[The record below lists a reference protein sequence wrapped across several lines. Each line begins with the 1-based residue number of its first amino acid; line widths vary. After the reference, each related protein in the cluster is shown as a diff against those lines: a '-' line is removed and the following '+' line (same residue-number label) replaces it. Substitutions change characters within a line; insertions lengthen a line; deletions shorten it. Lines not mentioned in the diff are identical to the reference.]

1 MSKQQQ
7 QTVDPQLEQ
16 KLQEH
21 AQDIKNLKKAE
32 YNVPTEAELTEE
44 LEEQIGL
51 TKEKKAEIDP
61 KIDQLTDSIVNNFFN
76 GTYNE
81 EQKKRCINDLGMKHQ
96 ARLSNHNAILDQ
108 SMQMLSKTQ
117 DGGTVA
123 RDLLLLRNEVEV
135 LNPHQYNL
143 TAPTS
148 AAAKF
153 FRTFL
158 GKKNAISRYL
168 ERYEKGSVVLKD
180 ITKSLLAGKEGLKDD
195 NNILG
200 MDKKSLRE
208 TLDGL
213 AYAVKVGQVL
223 DQKFETKLRE
233 ISQVEQP
240 DEYRFLQEE
249 VLFPLRQRIID
260 LQTALNVNQQ
270 GVITYDL
277 LIRNNDELIKG
288 VERSVTITTVA
299 LSVGVTA
306 QFALNKQRMVLEAVK
321 GTKEITEKIL
331 VGNAETLKTQ
341 GVEIQKGAA
350 EPTIAVEVLASAFTK
365 LNEAIEDLSTFRINA
380 LAGMKESIGKLENL
394 TQKGRDT
401 IEKMEKGEAIRKKAF
416 VDITADDEIL

>member
-1 MSKQQQ
+1 MSKKQQSA
-7 QTVDPQLEQ
+7 DPQLKQ
-16 KLQEH
+16 KLQEQ
-21 AQDIKNLKKAE
+21 ADSVKNIGKEK
-32 YNVPTEAELTEE
+32 YNIPTEAELKKE
-44 LEEQIGL
+44 LEEQLGL
-51 TKEKKAEIDP
+51 TGEKKEITDP
-61 KIDQLTDSIVNNFFN
+61 KIDKLTDTIIDNFFN
-76 GTYNE
+76 GKFNDE
-81 EQKKRCINDLGMKHQ
+81 EKKRTINDLGMKHQ
-96 ARLSNHNAILDQ
+96 TRLSNQNAILDQ
-108 SMQMLSKTQ
+108 SMQMLAKTQ

-123 RDLLLLRNEVEV
+123 KDLLLLRNEVEE

-153 FRTFL
+153 FRRFL
-158 GKKNAISRYL
+158 GKKNPVSRYL

-195 NNILG
+195 NNILA

-213 AYAVKVGQVL
+213 AHAIKVGQVL
-223 DQKFETKLRE
+223 DRKFEAKLRE
-233 ISQVEQP
+233 INQQEQP

-270 GVITYDL
+270 GVITYDM

-306 QFALNKQRMVLEAVK
+306 QFALNKQRIVLEAVK
-321 GTKEITEKIL
+321 GTKEVTEKIL
-331 VGNAETLKTQ
+331 MGNAETLRTQ
-341 GVEIQKGAA
+341 GTEIQKAA
-350 EPTIAVEVLASAFTK
+350 SEPTIAVEVLANAFTK
-365 LNEAIEDLSTFRINA
+365 LNEAVEDLSTFRINA
-380 LAGMKESIGKLENL
+380 LAGMKESIGKLEDL
-394 TQKGRDT
+394 TNKGRDT
-401 IEKMEKGEAIRKKAF
+401 IERMEKGEAVRKKAF
-416 VDITADDEIL
+416 VDITADDEM

>member
-1 MSKQQQ
+1 MSKKQQ
-7 QTVDPQLEQ
+7 QTVDPQLKQ
-16 KLQEH
+16 KLMDH
-21 AQDIKNLKKAE
+21 ALDIKNIGKEE
-32 YNVPTEAELTEE
+32 YNVPTESELKNE
-44 LEEQIGL
+44 LEDQLGL
-51 TKEKKAEIDP
+51 TSDKKEVVDP
-61 KIDQLTDSIVNNFFN
+61 KIDKLTDTIVDNFFN

-96 ARLSNHNAILDQ
+96 VRLGNHNAILDQ
-108 SMQMLSKTQ
+108 SMQMLAKTQ

-123 RDLLLLRNEVEV
+123 KDLLLLRNEVEE

-143 TAPTS
+143 AAPTS
-148 AAAKF
+148 ATAKF
-153 FRTFL
+153 FRTIL
-158 GKKNAISRYL
+158 GKKNPISRYL

-180 ITKSLLAGKEGLKDD
+180 ITQSLLAGKEGLKDD

-200 MDKKSLRE
+200 IDKKSLRE
-208 TLDGL
+208 TLEGL
-213 AYAVKVGQVL
+213 AHAIKVGQIL
-223 DQKFETKLRE
+223 DQKFEAKLRE
-233 ISQVEQP
+233 MNQKEQP

-277 LIRNNDELIKG
+277 LIRNNEELIKG

-331 VGNAETLKTQ
+331 MGNAETLKTQ
-341 GVEIQKGAA
+341 GVEIQKGAT
-350 EPTIAVEVLASAFTK
+350 EPTIAVEVLANAFTK
-365 LNEAIEDLSTFRINA
+365 LNEAVDELSTFRINA
-380 LAGMKESIGKLENL
+380 LAGMKESIGKLEDL
-394 TQKGRDT
+394 TKKGRDT
-401 IEKMEKGEAIRKKAF
+401 IERMEKGEAVRTKAF
-416 VDITADDEIL
+416 VDITANDEI

>member
-1 MSKQQQ
+1 MSKKQQ
-7 QTVDPQLEQ
+7 QTVDPQLKQ

-21 AQDIKNLKKAE
+21 AHDISNIGKAD
-32 YNVPTEAELTEE
+32 YNVPTEAELKEE
-44 LEEQIGL
+44 LEEQLGL
-51 TKEKKAEIDP
+51 AIDKKVVIEP
-61 KIDQLTDSIVNNFFN
+61 KIDKLTDTIIDNFFN

-96 ARLSNHNAILDQ
+96 TRLSSHNAILDQ
-108 SMQMLSKTQ
+108 SMQMLAKTQ

-123 RDLLLLRNEVEV
+123 KDLLLLRNEVEV

-143 TAPTS
+143 TAPATAS
-148 AAAKF
+148 AKF
-153 FRTFL
+153 FRTII
-158 GKKNAISRYL
+158 GKKNPISRYL
-168 ERYEKGSVVLKD
+168 ERYEKGSIVLKD
-180 ITKSLLAGKEGLKDD
+180 ITQSLLAGKEGLKDD
-195 NNILG
+195 NNILA

-213 AYAVKVGQVL
+213 SHAIKVGQVL
-223 DQKFETKLRE
+223 DQKFEAKLRE
-233 ISQVEQP
+233 MNQQEQP
-240 DEYRFLQEE
+240 EDYRFLQEE

-277 LIRNNDELIKG
+277 LIRNNEELIKG

-306 QFALNKQRMVLEAVK
+306 QFALNKQRIVLEAVK

-331 VGNAETLKTQ
+331 IGNAETLKTQ
-341 GVEIQKGAA
+341 GVEIQKGAT

-365 LNEAIEDLSTFRINA
+365 LNEAVDDLSTFRINA
-380 LAGMKESIGKLENL
+380 LAGMKESIGKLEEL
-394 TQKGRDT
+394 TRKGRDT
-401 IEKMEKGEAIRKKAF
+401 IERMEKGEAVRKKAF
-416 VDITADDEIL
+416 VDITADDEI

>member
-7 QTVDPQLEQ
+7 QTVDPQLKQ

-21 AQDIKNLKKAE
+21 AQDIKNIEKGE
-32 YNVPTEAELTEE
+32 YNVPTEAELKEE
-44 LEEQIGL
+44 LEEQLGL
-51 TKEKKAEIDP
+51 AKDKKEVIDP
-61 KIDQLTDSIVNNFFN
+61 KIDQLTDTIIDNFFN

-96 ARLSNHNAILDQ
+96 ARLSSHNTILDQ
-108 SMQMLSKTQ
+108 SMQMLAKTQ

-123 RDLLLLRNEVEV
+123 KDLLLLRNEVEV

-153 FRTFL
+153 FRTII
-158 GKKNAISRYL
+158 GKKNPISRYL
-168 ERYEKGSVVLKD
+168 ERYEKGSIVLKD
-180 ITKSLLAGKEGLKDD
+180 ITQSLLAGKEGLKDD

-213 AYAVKVGQVL
+213 SHAIKVGQVL
-223 DQKFETKLRE
+223 DQKFEAKLRVMN
-233 ISQVEQP
+233 QQEQP
-240 DEYRFLQEE
+240 EEYRFLQEE

-277 LIRNNDELIKG
+277 LIRNNEELIKG

-306 QFALNKQRMVLEAVK
+306 QFALNKQRIVLEAVK

-341 GVEIQKGAA
+341 GVEIQKGAT

-365 LNEAIEDLSTFRINA
+365 LNEAVDDLSTFRINA
-380 LAGMKESIGKLENL
+380 LAGMKESINKLEDL
-394 TQKGRDT
+394 TKKGRDT
-401 IEKMEKGEAIRKKAF
+401 IERMEKGEAVRKKAF
-416 VDITADDEIL
+416 VDITADDEI

>member
-1 MSKQQQ
+1 MSKQQK
-7 QTVDPQLEQ
+7 QTVDPQLKQ

-21 AQDIKNLKKAE
+21 AQGIKNIEKVE
-32 YNVPTEAELTEE
+32 YNVPTEAELKDE
-44 LEEQIGL
+44 LEVQLGL
-51 TKEKKAEIDP
+51 TKEKKEVVDP
-61 KIDQLTDSIVNNFFN
+61 KIDQLTDTIVDNFFN

-81 EQKKRCINDLGMKHQ
+81 EQKKRTINDLGMKHQ
-96 ARLSNHNAILDQ
+96 TRLSNQNAILDQ
-108 SMQMLSKTQ
+108 SMQMLAKTQ

-123 RDLLLLRNEVEV
+123 KDLLLLRNEVEA

-148 AAAKF
+148 ATAKF
-153 FRTFL
+153 FRTIL
-158 GKKNAISRYL
+158 GKKNPVSRYL

-200 MDKKSLRE
+200 IDKKSLRE

-213 AYAVKVGQVL
+213 AHAIKIGQVL
-223 DQKFETKLRE
+223 DQKFEAKLRE
-233 ISQVEQP
+233 INQQEQP
-240 DEYRFLQEE
+240 EEYRFLQEE

-260 LQTALNVNQQ
+260 LQTAMNVNQQ

-277 LIRNNDELIKG
+277 LMRNNEELIKG

-331 VGNAETLKTQ
+331 LGNAETLKTQ
-341 GVEIQKGAA
+341 GVEIQKGAT
-350 EPTIAVEVLASAFTK
+350 EPTIAVDILASAFTK
-365 LNEAIEDLSTFRINA
+365 LNEAVDDLSAFRINA
-380 LAGMKESIGKLENL
+380 LTGMKESIGKLEVL
-394 TQKGRDT
+394 TKKGRDT
-401 IEKMEKGEAIRKKAF
+401 IERIEKGEDVRKKAF
-416 VDITADDEIL
+416 IDITADDEI

>member
-1 MSKQQQ
+1 
-7 QTVDPQLEQ
+7 
-16 KLQEH
+16 
-21 AQDIKNLKKAE
+21 
-32 YNVPTEAELTEE
+32 
-44 LEEQIGL
+44 
-51 TKEKKAEIDP
+51 
-61 KIDQLTDSIVNNFFN
+61 
-76 GTYNE
+76 
-81 EQKKRCINDLGMKHQ
+81 
-96 ARLSNHNAILDQ
+96 
-108 SMQMLSKTQ
+108 MQMLAKTQ

-123 RDLLLLRNEVEV
+123 KDLLLLRNEVEA

-153 FRTFL
+153 FRTII
-158 GKKNAISRYL
+158 GKKNPVSRYL

-180 ITKSLLAGKEGLKDD
+180 ITQSLLAGKEGLKDD

-213 AYAVKVGQVL
+213 AHAIKVGQVL
-223 DQKFETKLRE
+223 DQKFEAKLRGMN
-233 ISQVEQP
+233 QQEQP
-240 DEYRFLQEE
+240 EEYRFLQEE

-306 QFALNKQRMVLEAVK
+306 QFALNKQRIVLEAVK

-331 VGNAETLKTQ
+331 MGNAETLKTQ
-341 GVEIQKGAA
+341 GVEIQKGAT

-365 LNEAIEDLSTFRINA
+365 LNEAVEDLSTFRINA
-380 LAGMKESIGKLENL
+380 LAGMKESIGKLEDL
-394 TQKGRDT
+394 TRKGRDT
-401 IEKMEKGEAIRKKAF
+401 IERMEKGEAVRKKAF
-416 VDITADDEIL
+416 VDITADDEI

>member
-1 MSKQQQ
+1 MNKQQQ
-7 QTVDPQLEQ
+7 TADPQLKQ

-21 AQDIKNLKKAE
+21 AQGIKNIGKEK
-32 YNVPTEAELTEE
+32 YNIPTEAELKEE
-44 LEEQIGL
+44 LEEQLGL
-51 TKEKKAEIDP
+51 TEESKEIIDP
-61 KIDQLTDSIVNNFFN
+61 KIDQLTDTIIDNFFN
-76 GTYNE
+76 GKYNE

-96 ARLSNHNAILDQ
+96 TRLSNQNAILDQ
-108 SMQMLSKTQ
+108 SMQMLAKTQ

-123 RDLLLLRNEVEV
+123 KDLLLLRNEVEE

-148 AAAKF
+148 ATAKF
-153 FRTFL
+153 FRRFL
-158 GKKNAISRYL
+158 GKKNPISRYL

-180 ITKSLLAGKEGLKDD
+180 ITRSLLAGKEGLKDD
-195 NNILG
+195 NNILA

-213 AYAVKVGQVL
+213 AHAIKVGQVL
-223 DQKFETKLRE
+223 DQKFEAKLRE
-233 ISQVEQP
+233 INQQEQP

-270 GVITYDL
+270 GVITYDML
-277 LIRNNDELIKG
+277 MRNNDELIKG

-306 QFALNKQRMVLEAVK
+306 QFALNKQRIVLEAVK
-321 GTKEITEKIL
+321 GTKEVTEKIL
-331 VGNAETLKTQ
+331 LGNAETLKTQ
-341 GVEIQKGAA
+341 GIEIQKGAT

-365 LNEAIEDLSTFRINA
+365 LNEAVEDLSNFRINA
-380 LAGMKESIGKLENL
+380 LAGMKESIGKLEDL
-394 TQKGRDT
+394 TQKGRET
-401 IEKMEKGEAIRKKAF
+401 IERMEKGEATRKKAF
-416 VDITADDEIL
+416 VDITAGEEI

>member
-7 QTVDPQLEQ
+7 QTVDPQLKQ

-21 AQDIKNLKKAE
+21 ARGIENIEKTE
-32 YNVPTEAELTEE
+32 YNIPTEAELKEQ
-44 LEEQIGL
+44 LEEQLGL
-51 TKEKKAEIDP
+51 TKENKEVIDP
-61 KIDQLTDSIVNNFFN
+61 KIDKLTDTIIDNFFN

-81 EQKKRCINDLGMKHQ
+81 EQKKRTINDLGMKHQ
-96 ARLSNHNAILDQ
+96 TRLSNQNAILDQ
-108 SMQMLSKTQ
+108 SMQMLAKTQ
-117 DGGTVA
+117 DGGSVA
-123 RDLLLLRNEVEV
+123 KDLLLLRNEVEE

-153 FRTFL
+153 FRRVL
-158 GKKNAISRYL
+158 GKKNPVSRYL

-195 NNILG
+195 NNVLG

-213 AYAVKVGQVL
+213 AHAIKVGQVL
-223 DQKFETKLRE
+223 DQKFESKLRD
-233 ISQVEQP
+233 INQQEQP
-240 DEYRFLQEE
+240 EEYRFLQEE

-260 LQTALNVNQQ
+260 LQTAMNVNQQ

-277 LIRNNDELIKG
+277 LMRNNEELIKG

-306 QFALNKQRMVLEAVK
+306 QFALNKQRNVLEAVK

-331 VGNAETLKTQ
+331 LGNAETLKTQ
-341 GVEIQKGAA
+341 GVEIQKAA
-350 EPTIAVEVLASAFTK
+350 TEPTIAVDVLASAFIK
-365 LNEAIEDLSTFRINA
+365 LNEAVEDLSNFRINS
-380 LAGMKESIGKLENL
+380 LAGMKESIGKLEDL
-394 TQKGRDT
+394 TKKGNET
-401 IEKMEKGEAIRKKAF
+401 IERIEKGEAVRKKAF
-416 VDITADDEIL
+416 VDITADDEI

>member
-1 MSKQQQ
+1 MSKKQQ

-21 AQDIKNLKKAE
+21 AQDIKNIRKAD
-32 YNVPTEAELTEE
+32 YNVPTEAELKEE
-44 LEEQIGL
+44 LEEQLGL
-51 TKEKKAEIDP
+51 TKEKKAVIDP
-61 KIDQLTDSIVNNFFN
+61 KIDQLTDSIIDNFFN
-76 GTYNE
+76 GKYNE

-96 ARLSNHNAILDQ
+96 ARLSSHNEILDQ
-108 SMQMLSKTQ
+108 SMQMLAKTQ

-123 RDLLLLRNEVEV
+123 KDLLLLRNEVEA

-148 AAAKF
+148 AAAKL
-153 FRTFL
+153 FRTVL
-158 GKKNAISRYL
+158 GKKNPISRYL
-168 ERYEKGSVVLKD
+168 ERYEKGSIVLKD
-180 ITKSLLAGKEGLKDD
+180 ITRSLIAGKEGLNDD

-213 AYAVKVGQVL
+213 AHAIKVGQVL
-223 DQKFETKLRE
+223 DQKFEAKLRE
-233 ISQVEQP
+233 MNQQEQP
-240 DEYRFLQEE
+240 EEYRFLQEE

-299 LSVGVTA
+299 LSVGITA

-331 VGNAETLKTQ
+331 IGNAETLKTQ

-365 LNEAIEDLSTFRINA
+365 LNEAVDDLSTFRINA
-380 LAGMKESIGKLENL
+380 LAGMKESIGKLEDL
-394 TQKGRDT
+394 TKKGRDT
-401 IEKMEKGEAIRKKAF
+401 IERMEKGEAVRKKAF
-416 VDITADDEIL
+416 VDITADDEI

>member
-1 MSKQQQ
+1 MSKKQQ
-7 QTVDPQLEQ
+7 QTVDPQLKQ

-21 AQDIKNLKKAE
+21 AHDISNIGKTD
-32 YNVPTEAELTEE
+32 YNVPTEAELKEE
-44 LEEQIGL
+44 LEEQLGL
-51 TKEKKAEIDP
+51 TREKKAVIDP
-61 KIDQLTDSIVNNFFN
+61 KIDQLTDTIIDNFFN
-76 GTYNE
+76 GSYNE

-96 ARLSNHNAILDQ
+96 TRLSSHNAILDQ

-123 RDLLLLRNEVEV
+123 KDLLLLRNEVEV

-143 TAPTS
+143 AAPAS
-148 AAAKF
+148 GAAKF
-153 FRTFL
+153 FRTII
-158 GKKNAISRYL
+158 GKKNPISRYL
-168 ERYEKGSVVLKD
+168 ERYEKGSIVLKD
-180 ITKSLLAGKEGLKDD
+180 ITQSLLAGKEGLKDD

-213 AYAVKVGQVL
+213 SHAIKVGQVL
-223 DQKFETKLRE
+223 DQKFEAKLRE
-233 ISQVEQP
+233 MNQQEQP
-240 DEYRFLQEE
+240 EDYRFLQEE

-277 LIRNNDELIKG
+277 LIRNNEELIKG

-306 QFALNKQRMVLEAVK
+306 QFALNKQRIVLEAVK

-331 VGNAETLKTQ
+331 IGNAETLKTQ
-341 GVEIQKGAA
+341 GVEIQKGAT

-365 LNEAIEDLSTFRINA
+365 LNEAVDDLSTFRINA
-380 LAGMKESIGKLENL
+380 LAGMKESINKLEDL
-394 TQKGRDT
+394 TRKGRDT
-401 IEKMEKGEAIRKKAF
+401 IERMEKGEAVRKKAF
-416 VDITADDEIL
+416 VDITADDEI

>member
-1 MSKQQQ
+1 MSKKQQ
-7 QTVDPQLEQ
+7 QTVDPQLKQ

-21 AQDIKNLKKAE
+21 AHDISNIGKTD
-32 YNVPTEAELTEE
+32 YNVPTEAELKEE
-44 LEEQIGL
+44 LEEQLGL
-51 TKEKKAEIDP
+51 AREKKAVIDP
-61 KIDQLTDSIVNNFFN
+61 KIDKLTDTIIDNFFN
-76 GTYNE
+76 GAYNE

-96 ARLSNHNAILDQ
+96 TRLSSHNAILDQ
-108 SMQMLSKTQ
+108 SMQMLAKTQ

-123 RDLLLLRNEVEV
+123 KDLLLLRNEVEV

-143 TAPTS
+143 TAPAS
-148 AAAKF
+148 GAAKF
-153 FRTFL
+153 FRTII
-158 GKKNAISRYL
+158 GKKNPISRYL
-168 ERYEKGSVVLKD
+168 ERYEKGSIVLKD
-180 ITKSLLAGKEGLKDD
+180 ITQSLLAGKEGLKDD

-213 AYAVKVGQVL
+213 SHAIKVGQVL
-223 DQKFETKLRE
+223 DQKFEAKLRVMN
-233 ISQVEQP
+233 QQEQP
-240 DEYRFLQEE
+240 EDYRFLQEE

-277 LIRNNDELIKG
+277 LIRNNEELIKG

-306 QFALNKQRMVLEAVK
+306 QFALNKQRIVLEAVK

-331 VGNAETLKTQ
+331 IGNAETLKTQ
-341 GVEIQKGAA
+341 GVEIQKGAT

-365 LNEAIEDLSTFRINA
+365 LNEAVDDLSTFRINA
-380 LAGMKESIGKLENL
+380 LAGMKESINKLEDL
-394 TQKGRDT
+394 TRKGRDT
-401 IEKMEKGEAIRKKAF
+401 IERMEKGEAVRKKAF
-416 VDITADDEIL
+416 VDITADDEI

>member
-7 QTVDPQLEQ
+7 QTVDPQLKQ

-21 AQDIKNLKKAE
+21 AEDIKNIGKAE
-32 YNVPTEAELTEE
+32 YNVPTEGELKKE
-44 LEEQIGL
+44 LEEQLGL
-51 TKEKKAEIDP
+51 TKEKKTVIDP
-61 KIDQLTDSIVNNFFN
+61 KINQLTDSIIDNFFN
-76 GTYNE
+76 GSYNE

-96 ARLSNHNAILDQ
+96 SRLSNHNAILDQ

-123 RDLLLLRNEVEV
+123 KDLLLLRNEVEA

-143 TAPTS
+143 AAPTS
-148 AAAKF
+148 STAKF

-158 GKKNAISRYL
+158 GKKNPVSRYL
-168 ERYEKGSVVLKD
+168 EKYEKGSVVLKD

-213 AYAVKVGQVL
+213 TYAIKVGQVL
-223 DQKFETKLRE
+223 DQKFEAKLRE
-233 ISQVEQP
+233 MNQQEQTE
-240 DEYRFLQEE
+240 EYRFLQEE

-306 QFALNKQRMVLEAVK
+306 QFALNKQRMVLDAVK

-331 VGNAETLKTQ
+331 LGNAETLKTQ
-341 GVEIQKGAA
+341 GVEIQKAA
-350 EPTIAVEVLASAFTK
+350 TEPTIAVEVLASAFTK
-365 LNEAIEDLSTFRINA
+365 LNEAVDDLSTFRINA
-380 LAGMKESIGKLENL
+380 LAGMKESIGKLEDL
-394 TQKGRDT
+394 TRKGRDT
-401 IEKMEKGEAIRKKAF
+401 IERMEKGEAVRKKAF
-416 VDITADDEIL
+416 VDITAEDEI

>member
-21 AQDIKNLKKAE
+21 AQDIKNIKKAD
-32 YNVPTEAELTEE
+32 YNVPTEAELKEE
-44 LEEQIGL
+44 LEEQLGL
-51 TKEKKAEIDP
+51 TKEKKAVIDP
-61 KIDQLTDSIVNNFFN
+61 KIDQLTDSIIDNFFN
-76 GTYNE
+76 GTFNE

-96 ARLSNHNAILDQ
+96 ARLSSHNAILDQ

-123 RDLLLLRNEVEV
+123 KDLLLLRNEVEV

-148 AAAKF
+148 AAAKL
-153 FRTFL
+153 FRTVL
-158 GKKNAISRYL
+158 GKKNPISRYL
-168 ERYEKGSVVLKD
+168 ERYEKGSIVLKD
-180 ITKSLLAGKEGLKDD
+180 ITRSLLAGKEGLKDD

-213 AYAVKVGQVL
+213 AHAIKVGQVL
-223 DQKFETKLRE
+223 DQKFEAKLRE
-233 ISQVEQP
+233 MNQQEQP
-240 DEYRFLQEE
+240 EEYRFLQEE

-306 QFALNKQRMVLEAVK
+306 QFALNKQRMVLEAIK

-331 VGNAETLKTQ
+331 IGNAETLKTQ

-350 EPTIAVEVLASAFTK
+350 EPAIAVEVLASAFTK
-365 LNEAIEDLSTFRINA
+365 LNEAIDDLSTFRINA
-380 LAGMKESIGKLENL
+380 LAGMKESIGKLEDL
-394 TQKGRDT
+394 TKKGRDT
-401 IEKMEKGEAIRKKAF
+401 IERMEKGEAVRKKAF
-416 VDITADDEIL
+416 VDITADDEI

>member
-1 MSKQQQ
+1 MSKQKQ
-7 QTVDPQLEQ
+7 QTVDPLLKQ

-21 AQDIKNLKKAE
+21 AQDIKNIGKAE
-32 YNVPTEAELTEE
+32 YNVPTEAELKEE
-44 LEEQIGL
+44 LEEQLGL
-51 TKEKKAEIDP
+51 AKDKKEVIDP
-61 KIDQLTDSIVNNFFN
+61 KIDQLTDTIIDNFFN

-108 SMQMLSKTQ
+108 SMQMLAKTQ

-123 RDLLLLRNEVEV
+123 KDLLLLRNEVEV

-148 AAAKF
+148 ATAKF
-153 FRTFL
+153 FRTII
-158 GKKNAISRYL
+158 GKKNPISRYL
-168 ERYEKGSVVLKD
+168 ERYEKGSIVLKD
-180 ITKSLLAGKEGLKDD
+180 ITQSLVAGKEGLKDD

-213 AYAVKVGQVL
+213 SHAIKVGQVL
-223 DQKFETKLRE
+223 DQKFEAKLRKMN
-233 ISQVEQP
+233 QQEQP
-240 DEYRFLQEE
+240 EEYRFLQEE

-277 LIRNNDELIKG
+277 LIRNNEELIKG

-306 QFALNKQRMVLEAVK
+306 QFALNKQRIVLEAVK

-341 GVEIQKGAA
+341 GVEIQKGAT
-350 EPTIAVEVLASAFTK
+350 EPSIAVEVLASAFTK
-365 LNEAIEDLSTFRINA
+365 LNEAVDDLSTFRINA
-380 LAGMKESIGKLENL
+380 LAGMKESIGKLEDL
-394 TQKGRDT
+394 TKKGRDT
-401 IEKMEKGEAIRKKAF
+401 IERMEKGEAVRKKAF
-416 VDITADDEIL
+416 VDITADDEI

>member
-1 MSKQQQ
+1 MSKQKQ
-7 QTVDPQLEQ
+7 QTVDPLLKQ

-21 AQDIKNLKKAE
+21 AQDIKNIGKAE
-32 YNVPTEAELTEE
+32 YNVPTEAELKEE
-44 LEEQIGL
+44 LEEQLGL
-51 TKEKKAEIDP
+51 AKDKKEVIDP
-61 KIDQLTDSIVNNFFN
+61 KIDQLTDTIIDNFFN

-108 SMQMLSKTQ
+108 SMQMLAKTQ

-123 RDLLLLRNEVEV
+123 KDLLLLRNEVEV

-148 AAAKF
+148 ATAKF
-153 FRTFL
+153 FRTII
-158 GKKNAISRYL
+158 GKKNPISRYL
-168 ERYEKGSVVLKD
+168 ERYEKGSIVLKD
-180 ITKSLLAGKEGLKDD
+180 ITQSLVAGKEGLKDD

-213 AYAVKVGQVL
+213 SHAIKVGQVL
-223 DQKFETKLRE
+223 DQKFEAKLRE
-233 ISQVEQP
+233 MNQQEQP
-240 DEYRFLQEE
+240 EEYRFLQEE

-277 LIRNNDELIKG
+277 LIRNNEELIKG

-306 QFALNKQRMVLEAVK
+306 QFALNKQRIVLEAVK

-341 GVEIQKGAA
+341 GVEIQKGAT
-350 EPTIAVEVLASAFTK
+350 EPSIAVEVLASAFTK
-365 LNEAIEDLSTFRINA
+365 LNEAVDDLSTFRINA
-380 LAGMKESIGKLENL
+380 LAGMKESIGKLEDL
-394 TQKGRDT
+394 TKKGRDT
-401 IEKMEKGEAIRKKAF
+401 IERMEKGEAVRKKAF
-416 VDITADDEIL
+416 VDITADDEI

>member
-7 QTVDPQLEQ
+7 QTVDPQLNQ

-21 AQDIKNLKKAE
+21 ARDIKKIEKTE
-32 YNVPTEAELTEE
+32 YNVPTEAELKDD
-44 LEEQIGL
+44 LEEQLGL
-51 TKEKKAEIDP
+51 AKDKKEIIDP
-61 KIDQLTDSIVNNFFN
+61 KIDKLTDTIIDNFFN

-96 ARLSNHNAILDQ
+96 ARLSGHNAILDQ
-108 SMQMLSKTQ
+108 SMQMLAKTQ
-117 DGGTVA
+117 DGGSVA
-123 RDLLLLRNEVEV
+123 KDLLLLRNEVEA

-143 TAPTS
+143 TSPTS
-148 AAAKF
+148 ATAKF
-153 FRTFL
+153 FRTII
-158 GKKNAISRYL
+158 GKKNPISRYL

-208 TLDGL
+208 TLEGL
-213 AYAVKVGQVL
+213 SHAIKVGQVL
-223 DQKFETKLRE
+223 DQKFEAKLRE
-233 ISQVEQP
+233 MNQQEQP
-240 DEYRFLQEE
+240 EEYRFLQEE

-277 LIRNNDELIKG
+277 LMRNNEELIKG

-306 QFALNKQRMVLEAVK
+306 QFALNKQRIVLEAVK

-341 GVEIQKGAA
+341 GVEIQKGAT

-365 LNEAIEDLSTFRINA
+365 LNEAVDDLSNFRINA
-380 LAGMKESIGKLENL
+380 LAGMKESIGKLEDL
-394 TQKGRDT
+394 TKKGRDT
-401 IEKMEKGEAIRKKAF
+401 IERMEKGEAVRKKAF
-416 VDITADDEIL
+416 VDISADDEI

>member
-21 AQDIKNLKKAE
+21 AHDIKNIEKAE
-32 YNVPTEAELTEE
+32 YNVPTEAELKEE
-44 LEEQIGL
+44 LEEQLGM
-51 TKEKKAEIDP
+51 TKEKKEVIDP
-61 KIDQLTDSIVNNFFN
+61 KIDQLTDSIIDNFFN

-96 ARLSNHNAILDQ
+96 TRLSNHNAILDQ
-108 SMQMLSKTQ
+108 SMQMLAKTQ

-123 RDLLLLRNEVEV
+123 KDLLLLRNEVEA

-148 AAAKF
+148 ATAKF
-153 FRTFL
+153 FRSIL
-158 GKKNAISRYL
+158 GKKNPVSRYL

-180 ITKSLLAGKEGLKDD
+180 ITQSLLAGKEGLKDD

-213 AYAVKVGQVL
+213 AHAIKVGQVL
-223 DQKFETKLRE
+223 DQKFEAKLRE
-233 ISQVEQP
+233 MNQQEQP
-240 DEYRFLQEE
+240 EEYRFLQEE

-277 LIRNNDELIKG
+277 LMRNNDELIKG

-331 VGNAETLKTQ
+331 LGNAETLKTQ
-341 GVEIQKGAA
+341 GVEIQKGAT

-365 LNEAIEDLSTFRINA
+365 LNEAVEDLSTFRINA
-380 LAGMKESIGKLENL
+380 LAGMKESIGKLEDL
-394 TQKGRDT
+394 TKKGRDT
-401 IEKMEKGEAIRKKAF
+401 IERMEKGEAVRKKAF
-416 VDITADDEIL
+416 VDITADDEI

>member
-1 MSKQQQ
+1 MSKNQQQ
-7 QTVDPQLEQ
+7 SADPQLEK
-16 KLQEH
+16 KLQDHSREIE
-21 AQDIKNLKKAE
+21 QISKTE
-32 YNVPTEAELTEE
+32 YNVPTEAELKEE
-44 LEEQIGL
+44 LENQLGL
-51 TKEKKAEIDP
+51 TKDNKEVIDP
-61 KIDQLTDSIVNNFFN
+61 KIDQLTDSIVENFFN
-76 GTYNE
+76 GKYNE
-81 EQKKRCINDLGMKHQ
+81 EEKKRTINDLGMKHQ
-96 ARLSNHNAILDQ
+96 SRLSSHNAILDQ

-123 RDLLLLRNEVEV
+123 KDLLLLRNEVEA

-143 TAPTS
+143 AAPAS
-148 AAAKF
+148 ATAKF
-153 FRTFL
+153 FRTII
-158 GKKNAISRYL
+158 GKKNPLSRYL

-208 TLDGL
+208 TLEGL
-213 AYAVKVGQVL
+213 THAIKVGQVL
-223 DQKFETKLRE
+223 DQKFEAKLRE
-233 ISQVEQP
+233 MNQQEQP
-240 DEYRFLQEE
+240 EEYRFIQEE

-277 LIRNNDELIKG
+277 LMRNNDELIKG

-321 GTKEITEKIL
+321 GTKEVTEKIL
-331 VGNAETLKTQ
+331 IGNAETLKTQ
-341 GVEIQKGAA
+341 GVEIQKSAS

-380 LAGMKESIGKLENL
+380 LTGMKESIGKLEDL
-394 TQKGRDT
+394 TKKGQET
-401 IEKMEKGEAIRKKAF
+401 IERMEKGEEARKKAF
-416 VDITADDEIL
+416 VDITADDEI

>member
-7 QTVDPQLEQ
+7 QTVDPQLKQ

-21 AQDIKNLKKAE
+21 AEDIKNIGKAE
-32 YNVPTEAELTEE
+32 YNVPTEGELKKE
-44 LEEQIGL
+44 LEEQLGL
-51 TKEKKAEIDP
+51 TKEKKTVIDP
-61 KIDQLTDSIVNNFFN
+61 KINQLTDSIIDNFFN
-76 GTYNE
+76 GSYNE

-123 RDLLLLRNEVEV
+123 KDLLLLRNEVEA

-143 TAPTS
+143 AAPTS
-148 AAAKF
+148 STAKF

-158 GKKNAISRYL
+158 GKKNPVSRYL

-213 AYAVKVGQVL
+213 TYAIKVGQVL
-223 DQKFETKLRE
+223 DQKFEAKLRE
-233 ISQVEQP
+233 MNQQEQTE
-240 DEYRFLQEE
+240 EYRFLQEE

-306 QFALNKQRMVLEAVK
+306 QFALNKQRMVLDAVK

-331 VGNAETLKTQ
+331 LGNAETLKTQ
-341 GVEIQKGAA
+341 GVEIQKAA
-350 EPTIAVEVLASAFTK
+350 TEPTIAVEVLASAFTK
-365 LNEAIEDLSTFRINA
+365 LNEAVDDLSTFRINA
-380 LAGMKESIGKLENL
+380 LAGMKESIGKLEDL
-394 TQKGRDT
+394 TRKGRDT
-401 IEKMEKGEAIRKKAF
+401 IERMEKGEAVRKKAF
-416 VDITADDEIL
+416 VDITAEDEI

>member
-1 MSKQQQ
+1 MSKKQQ

-21 AQDIKNLKKAE
+21 AQDIKNIRKAD
-32 YNVPTEAELTEE
+32 YNVPTEAELKEE
-44 LEEQIGL
+44 LEEQLGL
-51 TKEKKAEIDP
+51 TKEKKAVIDP
-61 KIDQLTDSIVNNFFN
+61 KIDQLTDSIIDNFFN
-76 GTYNE
+76 GKYNE

-96 ARLSNHNAILDQ
+96 ARLSSHNDILDQ
-108 SMQMLSKTQ
+108 SMQMLAKTQ

-123 RDLLLLRNEVEV
+123 KDLLLLRNEVEA

-148 AAAKF
+148 AAAKL
-153 FRTFL
+153 FRTIL
-158 GKKNAISRYL
+158 GKKNPISRYL
-168 ERYEKGSVVLKD
+168 ERYEKGSIVLKD
-180 ITKSLLAGKEGLKDD
+180 ITRSLLAGKEGLNDD

-213 AYAVKVGQVL
+213 AHAIKVGQVL
-223 DQKFETKLRE
+223 DQKFEAKLRE
-233 ISQVEQP
+233 MNQQEQP
-240 DEYRFLQEE
+240 EEYRFLQEE

-299 LSVGVTA
+299 LSVGITA

-321 GTKEITEKIL
+321 GTKEVTEKIL
-331 VGNAETLKTQ
+331 IGNAETLKTQ

-365 LNEAIEDLSTFRINA
+365 LNEAVDDLSTFRINA
-380 LAGMKESIGKLENL
+380 LAGMKESISKLEDL
-394 TQKGRDT
+394 TKKGRDT
-401 IEKMEKGEAIRKKAF
+401 IERMEKGEAVRKKAF
-416 VDITADDEIL
+416 IDITADDEI